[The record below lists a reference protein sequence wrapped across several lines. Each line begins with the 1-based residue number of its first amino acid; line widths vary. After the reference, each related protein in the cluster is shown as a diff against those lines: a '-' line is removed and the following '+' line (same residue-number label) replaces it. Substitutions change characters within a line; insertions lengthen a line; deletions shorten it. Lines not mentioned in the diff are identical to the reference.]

1 MQHLFIVYYIDFYE
15 KTYIIINVIQ
25 RPYIK
30 KKGQHMSQKKSTVV
44 VIPCDSYDEEK
55 VYLSLKSGLDEL
67 GGFKA
72 IVKPEEK
79 ILVKPNLL
87 SAAIPEKAVT
97 THPSVLRAV
106 FRLLSEAGC
115 NNVKTGDSPGHGS
128 CEGAMKLLGLN
139 DETMYGAKLTPMSE
153 SVHIDFPEGMTCKE
167 FDFCKEVVESD
178 AIINVCKMKTHA
190 LERITGAVK
199 NVYGFICGLKKAAG
213 HVKFPNDTVFAR
225 MLADIHRC
233 THPRLHIMDGIIA
246 MEGNGP
252 GAGTPTP
259 MNVLLISTD
268 PVALDTVYCYLINL
282 DPEAVP
288 TNSQGCRMGIG
299 TDIEEE
305 IDIILGGR
313 HITKDELFKTY
324 GNGAFDV
331 GREKPKNT
339 FLMKYSGFMTRIAR
353 RPAIDKDKCVKC
365 GICVDHC
372 PVPGKAVEFKNG
384 KTSPPVYDYKKCIRC
399 YCCQEMCPKH
409 AIRPVRGLFRRK

>member
-1 MQHLFIVYYIDFYE
+1 
-15 KTYIIINVIQ
+15 
-25 RPYIK
+25 
-30 KKGQHMSQKKSTVV
+30 MSAKRSTVA

-55 VYLSLKSGLDEL
+55 VYNCIKSGLNEL
-67 GGFKA
+67 GGIGA
-72 IVKPEEK
+72 IIKPDEK

-87 SAAIPEKAVT
+87 SAAAPEKAVT
-97 THPSVLRAV
+97 THPAVLRAV
-106 FRLLSEAGC
+106 FRLLAEEGYTD
-115 NNVKTGDSPGHGS
+115 VKTGDSPGHGS
-128 CEGAMKLLGLN
+128 CEGAMKQLGLN
-139 DETMYGAKLTPMSE
+139 DETMYGAKLTPMSDN
-153 SVHIDFPEGMTCKE
+153 VHVDFPEGLTCKE
-167 FDFCKEVVESD
+167 FDFCREVVESD

-199 NVYGFICGLKKAAG
+199 NVYGFVCGYRKAAG

-233 THPRLHIMDGIIA
+233 THPRLHIMDGIMA

-282 DPEAVP
+282 DPEVVP
-288 TNSQGCRMGIG
+288 TNSQGTRMGIG
-299 TDIEEE
+299 TDKEDEIE
-305 IDIILGGR
+305 IVLCNPGGQNTDSGSR
-313 HITKDELFKTY
+313 TITKDELFEKY
-324 GNGAFDV
+324 GNGSFDV
-331 GREKPKNT
+331 GRDKPKKT
-339 FLMKYSGFMTRIAR
+339 FLMKYSGFMTKIAR
-353 RPAIDKDKCVKC
+353 RPFIDKDKCVKC

-399 YCCQEMCPKH
+399 YCCQEMCPRH
-409 AIRPVRGLFRRK
+409 AIRPVRGLFIKH

>member
-1 MQHLFIVYYIDFYE
+1 MDRS
-15 KTYIIINVIQ
+15 KVI
-25 RPYIK
+25 
-30 KKGQHMSQKKSTVV
+30 

-55 VYLSLKSGLDEL
+55 VYNALKKGLLEL
-67 GGFKA
+67 GGLKS

-87 SAAIPEKAVT
+87 SAAIPDKAVT
-97 THPSVLRAV
+97 THPSVLKAV
-106 FRLLSEAGC
+106 YRLLSECGC
-115 NNVKTGDSPGHGS
+115 ENVKSGDSPGHGS

-139 DETMYGAKLTPMSE
+139 DDTMYGAKLTPMSE
-153 SVHIDFPEGMTCKE
+153 NVHVDFSDGITCKE

-199 NVYGFICGLKKAAG
+199 NVYGFVCGYRKAAG

-259 MNVLLISTD
+259 MNVILISQD

-282 DPEAVP
+282 DSELVP

-299 TDIEEE
+299 TDKEDEIE
-305 IDIILGGR
+305 IILCDPDESNTGTSG
-313 HITKDELFKTY
+313 HIINKNELFEKY
-324 GNGAFDV
+324 GNAAFDV

-339 FLMKYSGFMTRIAR
+339 FLMKYSGFMTKLAR
-353 RPAIDKDKCVKC
+353 RPVIDKEKCVKC

-384 KTSPPVYDYKKCIRC
+384 KSSPPVYDYKKCIRC
-399 YCCQEMCPKH
+399 YCCQEMCPQH
-409 AIRPVRGLFRRK
+409 AIRPVRGPFRRH

>member
-1 MQHLFIVYYIDFYE
+1 M
-15 KTYIIINVIQ
+15 
-25 RPYIK
+25 PPA
-30 KKGQHMSQKKSTVV
+30 S
-44 VIPCDSYDEEK
+44 
-55 VYLSLKSGLDEL
+55 
-67 GGFKA
+67 
-72 IVKPEEK
+72 
-79 ILVKPNLL
+79 
-87 SAAIPEKAVT
+87 
-97 THPSVLRAV
+97 
-106 FRLLSEAGC
+106 
-115 NNVKTGDSPGHGS
+115 
-128 CEGAMKLLGLN
+128 
-139 DETMYGAKLTPMSE
+139 
-153 SVHIDFPEGMTCKE
+153 CKE

-259 MNVLLISTD
+259 MNVLLVSTD

-305 IDIILGGR
+305 IDIILDGR

-339 FLMKYSGFMTRIAR
+339 FLMKYSGFMTRIFCFTLSRKRVHFSGR
-353 RPAIDKDKCVKC
+353 RP
-365 GICVDHC
+365 
-372 PVPGKAVEFKNG
+372 
-384 KTSPPVYDYKKCIRC
+384 
-399 YCCQEMCPKH
+399 
-409 AIRPVRGLFRRK
+409 

>member
-1 MQHLFIVYYIDFYE
+1 MDRS
-15 KTYIIINVIQ
+15 KVI
-25 RPYIK
+25 
-30 KKGQHMSQKKSTVV
+30 

-55 VYLSLKSGLDEL
+55 VYNALKKGLLEL
-67 GGFKA
+67 GGLKS

-87 SAAIPEKAVT
+87 SAAIPDKAVT
-97 THPSVLRAV
+97 THPSVLKAV
-106 FRLLSEAGC
+106 YRLLSECGYE
-115 NNVKTGDSPGHGS
+115 NVKSGDSPGHGS

-139 DETMYGAKLTPMSE
+139 DDTMYGAKLTPMSE
-153 SVHIDFPEGMTCKE
+153 NVHVDFSDGITCKE

-199 NVYGFICGLKKAAG
+199 NVYGFVCGYRKAAG

-259 MNVLLISTD
+259 MNVILISQD
-268 PVALDTVYCYLINL
+268 PVALDTVYCYLLNL
-282 DPEAVP
+282 DSELVP

-299 TDIEEE
+299 TDKEDEIE
-305 IDIILGGR
+305 IILCDPDESNTGTSG
-313 HITKDELFKTY
+313 HIINKNELFEKY
-324 GNGAFDV
+324 GNATFDV

-339 FLMKYSGFMTRIAR
+339 FLMKYSGFMTKLAR
-353 RPAIDKDKCVKC
+353 RPVIDKEKCVKC

-384 KTSPPVYDYKKCIRC
+384 KSSPPVYDYKKCIRC
-399 YCCQEMCPKH
+399 YCCQEMCPQH
-409 AIRPVRGLFRRK
+409 AIRPVRGPFRRH